1 MVLCRPFHVPS
12 WHVGL
17 PALWRYTESSTCA
30 QSRSELGTWIAGEC
44 GGICCT
50 GARTHSLSFCV
61 HTEMRSLWLS
71 SLLLVWAE
79 ETPKPLQRAP
89 FSEELYGK
97 GMDVIVNWDECA
109 TAQEHD
115 AGRLVHLLDSIVNQN
130 YHDDLTDGDLTLI
143 EFCRV
148 HEMGRAASVRLP
160 PELTHTEALAVLV
173 SELREGLPDETA
185 AVVAFTSVANQA
197 YVHVHAGP
205 EFRRRG
211 VAFALALAAVII
223 AHTDDSGTYP
233 SVLDVIPTLLPS
245 LMVDLV
251 PTSLLNGLIIRAFR
265 VLPCVLSVEE
275 AAIREPYPMQNIVRE
290 MANDWRE
297 ASKSYNDPVAFYEW
311 ANAGGFGAHFMY
323 AWKYALS
330 HRTHTSRD
338 VQPVAVV
345 DTECARNPDYEF
357 YVIKNCGTAFGAEM
371 PCEGYNAIDGTFDF
385 SYHGE
390 VKLHGTPV
398 SGIIASIGNNALGL
412 IGGCPTCKIHCVRAA
427 DDSGI
432 FTSSGLLSAYEHIL
446 SHVDEL
452 PISNHSYGGY
462 RFVAAEYLALKRLT
476 EAGHI
481 VVTAAGN
488 AGCSNSNPA
497 CEKNYPASYKLP
509 RLLSVGAS
517 DIFGQRAFFTNYGDS
532 VDVFAPGTDNL
543 VLTSH
548 NPNKIG
554 LQNGSSFSAAFVT
567 AALANGLALMPEA
580 GLDDA
585 VKAVKTS
592 ATPVKLAD
600 GSKIHLLNAYEL
612 LQEMVEQPVVS
623 RQQVAGS
630 GNGSVRLV
638 VAVLT
643 LLQLVLL

>member
-1 MVLCRPFHVPS
+1 
-12 WHVGL
+12 
-17 PALWRYTESSTCA
+17 
-30 QSRSELGTWIAGEC
+30 
-44 GGICCT
+44 
-50 GARTHSLSFCV
+50 
-61 HTEMRSLWLS
+61 MRSLWLS

-398 SGIIASIGNNALGL
+398 SGIIASIGNNGRGL
-412 IGGCPTCKIHCVRAA
+412 IGGCPTCKIHCIRAA

-446 SHVDEL
+446 SHIEEL
-452 PISNHSYGGY
+452 PISNHSYGGG
-462 RFVAAEYLALKRLT
+462 RFVAAEYLALKKLT

-488 AGCSNSNPA
+488 AACSDSNPA
-497 CEKNYPASYKLP
+497 CEKNYPASYELP
-509 RLLSVGAS
+509 RLFSVGAS
-517 DIFGQRAFFTNYGDS
+517 DIFGQRAFFSNYGDS

-543 VLTSH
+543 VLTTH
-548 NPNKIG
+548 DPNKIG

-567 AALANGLALMPEA
+567 AALANGLALRPEA
-580 GLDDA
+580 GLD
-585 VKAVKTS
+585 KAVQALKTS
-592 ATPVKLAD
+592 ATRVQSAD
-600 GSKIHLLNAYEL
+600 GSEIRLLNAYKL
-612 LQEMVEQPVVS
+612 LQEMEMESPS
-623 RQQVAGS
+623 RQEA
-630 GNGSVRLV
+630 GNGSIRLV